1 MKPSI
6 NVILIFMLFGNMA
19 TGINEQPINHDADN
33 YVFVPQDAEELAGE
47 DFDLESL
54 MGVIETVDDFEALEA
69 SINDSTNQL
78 NNLDL
83 DGDGMVDY
91 ILIQEEADGD
101 THVAFLR
108 VAMSETEYQDIATI
122 EMEKLSSTT
131 ATFQIVGD
139 VDLYGEDY
147 IIEPDDGIVDISES
161 GVEQGGK
168 GAPSY
173 FDIFAVRVTI
183 CVGVYRPGYVVYVS
197 PYGFMVVPARYH
209 RYRRVARSTYRH
221 RSARW
226 HRSSYHRTSHRKSHH
241 AHNTQKKHHHS
252 SKTYQQN
259 KATSNNNK
267 NNVSNNQNK
276 NNVNNNQNKNTNT
289 TNQNKN
295 TTTTNQNKST
305 NTSTNQ
311 NKSNTSKQNKK
322 TQPKRGGSGG
332 RKK

>member
-1 MKPSI
+1 MRPL
-6 NVILIFMLFGNMA
+6 LITFLFFLLFGHMV
-19 TGINEQPINHDADN
+19 TGINEQPINHDTEK
-33 YVFVPQDAEELAGE
+33 YIFETPHAEELAGE

-54 MGVIETVDDFEALEA
+54 MGVIETVDNFEALEA
-69 SINDSTNQL
+69 AINDSTNQL

-101 THVAFLR
+101 VHVAFLR

-139 VDLYGEDY
+139 VDLYGADY

-168 GAPSY
+168 GGPSY

-276 NNVNNNQNKNTNT
+276 NNVNNNQNNAN

-295 TTTTNQNKST
+295 TNTTNQNKST
-305 NTSTNQ
+305 NTSNQNNNTNTKSNQ
-311 NKSNTSKQNKK
+311 NKN
-322 TQPKRGGSGG
+322 TQPKKGGGG
-332 RKK
+332 RRKK